1 MFGPMPLGSR
11 IVAAHDGETRGV
23 RLADRDQP
31 GPHYRGSV
39 MADKSPR
46 QTMSKKS
53 GQTLKQK
60 RATKRSKAEH
70 SPSTIDVLHAKQR

>member
-1 MFGPMPLGSR
+1 MRARHEGYDHR
-11 IVAAHDGETRGV
+11 IGTNQAPIIE
-23 RLADRDQP
+23 
-31 GPHYRGSV
+31 GSV

-60 RATKRSKAEH
+60 RATKRSKAEPA
-70 SPSTIDVLHAKQR
+70 SSAIDVPNAKQR